1 MSRCWGLVAEFST
14 ADALLAAARR
24 ARAAGYRHAEAYSPF
39 AIDGLAEALGA
50 PRTHVPAVTFIGAL
64 AGAVL
69 GFFVQ
74 WYSAVFDYPVNIAG
88 RPLNSWPM
96 FLPTTFEIAVLFG
109 ALSAVGAMLVGSG
122 LPRLHHPLFGSGDFD
137 LASRNR
143 FFLCLRCDDPA
154 FDAGQARRLLEGLQA
169 LACTEVDA

>member
-1 MSRCWGLVAEFST
+1 MSATWGLMAEFAT

-24 ARAAGYRHAEAYSPF
+24 AREAGYRHAEAYSPF

-50 PRTHVPAVTFIGAL
+50 PRTKVPLVTFLGAL

-69 GFFVQ
+69 GFWLQ
-74 WYSAVFDYPVNIAG
+74 WYSAVVDYPIDIGG

-109 ALSAVGAMLVGSG
+109 AVSAVVAMLAGSG
-122 LPRLHHPLFGSGDFD
+122 LPKLHHPLFASPDFD

-143 FFLCLRCDDPA
+143 FFLCLRSDDPA
-154 FDAGQARRLLEGLQA
+154 FEAAQARRLLQGLQPI
-169 LACTEVDA
+169 ACVEVTP